1 METLVNR
8 YALALLSIAVEEHNN
23 ENYRLLVKDLYNSF
37 NQSEDL
43 KLLLKST
50 FVSKDEKKNLFK
62 TMLNDIELKKVLDFV
77 LVIIDNGRSSYL
89 LPILEEF
96 IKVSNN
102 YDNISEG
109 IIYSTIRL
117 SEKEI
122 EKITNAIAKKLNK
135 SIHLHNR
142 LDSSLIG
149 GVKVVIDDHVFDGS
163 IKNKL
168 NNLKTQLEKGA

>member
-23 ENYRLLVKDLYNSF
+23 ESYRLLIKDLYSNFS
-37 NQSEDL
+37 QSDDL
-43 KLLLKST
+43 KLLLKSS
-50 FVSKDEKKNLFK
+50 FVSKEEKKQLFI
-62 TMLNDIELKKVLDFV
+62 TMLNDIKLKKILDFI
-77 LVIIDNGRSSYL
+77 LVIIDNGRSNCL
-89 LPILEEF
+89 LEIFDEF

-117 SEKEI
+117 SESEI
-122 EKITNAIAKKLNK
+122 EKITTAIAQKLNK
-135 SIHLHNR
+135 SIRLHNR
-142 LDSSLIG
+142 LDPSLIG